1 MPPRDFDQMTTE
13 QKRSV
18 VDTMIHTERTAY
30 DTTKVQV
37 PRDAAME
44 REYLATAKQN
54 ADFIQSILGDM
65 DTTRELHITEAEEQR
80 LNSIRTRGLSHL
92 LLNERSR
99 SDSAE
104 MKEVKLRV
112 GKVERILD
120 ELRAEP
126 LTKEIYE
133 TIEVAYQLAID
144 ACNSYI
150 QNPKKRHNRRWEAV
164 RDTYTAYCQE
174 AFRLDALREQF
185 KNGEME
191 GKVVADL
198 IGLDSGSGVLVQRE
212 VKKSDEKP
220 AEISSSGKE
229 IAMLFS
235 RGYVPHKS
243 VLAEGSDPEDRMYA
257 VKEIMELKKTLR
269 RIPEGRVTCFD
280 TELLGVKVKLLQRSD
295 NSLVIVEGHTHFKLE
310 LSAPLLADKIEAD
323 MVNNRKIYGN
333 DALHDMF
340 AGLTLEKNGKK
351 VSSGERQ
358 RIRQL
363 CLDYIEK
370 TTKIA
375 APEFTNVSPET
386 LLEYARK
393 LSAGTLDAKG
403 IRQALKEISSL
414 DDIMINSAETLE
426 MVKQSKARKV
436 NAVTFTENEE
446 GRLVDPAKEWSEK
459 EKQILEMFAECIFER
474 ETWNADENDKAPEK
488 QGDLLRKRL
497 GKHKA
502 AMVTLIKEPDLVRN
516 MLKKLNIPGI
526 KDEDGKNIGD
536 SLSAGYEKLI
546 KNMALLGNMK
556 EDYLRAEILDKVFD
570 EKAQGVNL
578 MFGLVSIT
586 PDEIFEMF
594 DDYFASTSQMVDGAM
609 TDLQKTVSE
618 ASADIFGAEDE
629 AKEVAVRN
637 DNKTELQKMAEELVK
652 GKKGAGKFN
661 KLILNNY
668 FERVSEL
675 DKRTMI
681 ASMVRNVKPEGW
693 ARRSREE
700 YCQEL
705 RTSQKYKDSKYS
717 FDPARL
723 TAEEEKIL
731 KEYQEQSIKE
741 LMSGNLLGGI
751 LKGAGPLMHKVMQ
764 GLPLEG
770 MPVSLRE
777 ALKDMKSNLAPIPR
791 EIVSAQL
798 NAMVERS
805 KGSITRIEVVK
816 SLGAASIAQTFLCK
830 CYGRKFPEGK
840 EVAVKILRPDV
851 RNRMMREKQIMI
863 DCAKAT
869 DESGGMEATY
879 KGILDNVER
888 EMDFTIEAGYV
899 KAGAIYNNKH
909 DDVQSMKLNDIIEPT
924 TGSMVAD
931 KADGTTVDRYLA
943 DVDKKIQ
950 SLRARFYEKK
960 KDKDGN
966 EIIVPSMELRSDN
979 IHLVG
984 ESVNELREELARLE
998 KRRNHLCNLADIWVR
1013 EGMMKSGFYHGDLH
1027 SGNIMIDD
1035 DKATVIDFGNS
1046 TQLTPKQQKHIIG
1059 MLTAAMSGDTNLFM
1073 LCFKVLLGRENDEK
1087 FMEFFNEAKQA
1098 ELKEAFRQV
1107 LSLGDE
1113 EEAGERIVVALLKA
1127 QELGV
1132 EVPASIWGFAQG
1144 QSRIMNSI
1152 NEMNEKMRTVQEAIS
1167 AIEGI
1172 NTKLNHRST
1181 EVDPVLSVQRTVYGR
1196 YLDEDQQEETY
1207 ARRIRALSYTDMD
1220 QMLADLND
1228 TKKTKNRDGIQEF
1241 ENKYLHGMR
1250 YASRVLQ
1257 NEEERPGVVKKGV
1270 KQCYTWAGEED
1281 PEAVEKAVDHRI
1293 LDKVKRLK
1301 AYRDKYK
1308 DDRNNPARNIE
1319 AQGMLDLFSPKHVAF
1334 VELFGGQTMSY
1345 MGIVGVSDMNVEQ
1358 IDKVL
1363 DFYGN
1368 RLPMVR
1374 KMINAYEEFRLAQ
1387 KDKAGQE
1394 KLDQLKQNLVDSY
1407 MDLEKSKNDN
1417 NEVLNVVRLAL
1428 YPTND
1433 NAKKDAI
1440 KKSQV
1445 DETIK
1450 AIADE
1455 RYGQLS
1461 VNLTTAYN
1469 KFRALQ
1475 EKETNKE
1482 KLSEDEK
1489 KLYNVQTVEE
1499 ARIKAEKEFI
1509 EAYRLLALARLN
1521 EYKQMTLSGRT
1532 KEPADRD
1539 FLNVM
1544 RDILTSKTLVVRMA
1558 WKVRWK
1564 LGWKIFRSKSNA
1576 KKQKADHERSERA
1589 KAAQEAQ
1596 KKQAAQEAQNTQ
1608 AAANL
1613 NPVQGNGEGGSN
1625 DNNKDK

>member
-1 MPPRDFDQMTTE
+1 MPPRNFDQMTTE
-13 QKRSV
+13 QKRSF
-18 VDTMIHTERTAY
+18 VDTMINNERTAY
-30 DTTKVQV
+30 DTTKVQG
-37 PRDAAME
+37 PRDAARE
-44 REYLATAKQN
+44 REYLATSKQN
-54 ADFIQSILGDM
+54 ADLIQRILGDM
-65 DTTRELHITEAEEQR
+65 DTTRELNITEAEKKR
-80 LNSIRTRGLSHL
+80 LKSIRTRGLSHL

-112 GKVERILD
+112 GKVERFLD
-120 ELRAEP
+120 ELRARP
-126 LTKEIYE
+126 LTQDVYE

-150 QNPKKRHNRRWEAV
+150 QNPKKRHNRRWQAV
-164 RDTYTAYCQE
+164 HDTYMAYCQE

-191 GKVVADL
+191 GMVVADL
-198 IGLDSGSGVLVQRE
+198 IGLDSGSGVLVQRQ
-212 VKKSDEKP
+212 VRQSDEKP
-220 AEISSSGKE
+220 TELSSSGKE

-235 RGYVPHKS
+235 KGYVPHKS
-243 VLAEGSDPEDRMYA
+243 VLAEGTDPEDRLFA
-257 VKEIMELKKTLR
+257 VKEIMDLKRTLR
-269 RIPEGRVTCFD
+269 SIPEGKVTCFD

-295 NSLVIVEGHTHFKLE
+295 NSLVIIEGHTHFKLE

-323 MVNNRKIYGN
+323 MANNHKIYGKE
-333 DALHDMF
+333 ALNNMF
-340 AGLTLEKNGKK
+340 ASLSLEKNNKE

-370 TTKIA
+370 TTGIA
-375 APEFTNVSPET
+375 APEFTNISPET

-393 LSAGTLDAKG
+393 LSAGTLDANG
-403 IRQALKEISSL
+403 IRKALKDVSVL
-414 DDIMINSAETLE
+414 DNVMINSAETLE
-426 MVKQSKARKV
+426 LVKQGKERNV

-446 GRLVDPAKEWSEK
+446 GRLIDPNKEWSEK
-459 EKQILEMFAECIFER
+459 EKQIIEMFAECIFER
-474 ETWNADENDKAPEK
+474 ETWNADENDKDPAK
-488 QGDLLRKRL
+488 QGQLLRRRL

-526 KDEDGKNIGD
+526 KDEEGKNIGD
-536 SLSAGYEKLI
+536 SLRDGYEK
-546 KNMALLGNMK
+546 MLLPMTLFSVK
-556 EDYLRAEILDKVFD
+556 SEEDLREDLLDKMFD
-570 EKAQGVNL
+570 ENVRDITTAYGLKTL
-578 MFGLVSIT
+578 MTADQILK
-586 PDEIFEMF
+586 MF
-594 DDYFASTSQMVDGAM
+594 DDYFVSMSQMVDSAIK
-609 TDLQKTVSE
+609 DLQKTVSE
-618 ASADIFGAEDE
+618 ASADIFGGKDE
-629 AKEVAVRN
+629 AKEIAVQN

-693 ARRSREE
+693 ARKSREE

-705 RTSQKYKDSKYS
+705 RRVQEYRDLKFG
-717 FDPARL
+717 FDPSNL
-723 TAEEEKIL
+723 SEEEEIIVKAY
-731 KEYQEQSIKE
+731 EDQCIKE

-791 EIVSAQL
+791 EVVSAQL

-830 CYGRKFPEGK
+830 CYGRKFPNGK

-851 RNRMMREKQIMI
+851 RNRMMRERQVMI

-879 KGILDNVER
+879 KGILKNVER
-888 EMDFTIEAGYV
+888 EMDFTIEAKYV
-899 KAGAIYNNKH
+899 KAGAIYNDKH
-909 DDVQSMKLNDIIEPT
+909 DDVKSMKLNDIIEPT

-931 KADGTTVDRYLA
+931 KADGTTVDKYLE

-950 SLRARFYEKK
+950 SLKARFYEKRI
-960 KDKDGN
+960 KDNK
-966 EIIVPSMELRSDN
+966 EVIIPSMALRSDN

-984 ESVNELREELARLE
+984 DSVNELREELARLE

-1073 LCFKVLLGRENDEK
+1073 ECFKVLLGRENDAK
-1087 FMEFFNEAKQA
+1087 FMEFFNAQKQA
-1098 ELKEAFRQV
+1098 ELKEEFRKV

-1113 EEAGERIVVALLKA
+1113 EEAGERIVVSLLKA
-1127 QELGV
+1127 QELGI

-1167 AIEGI
+1167 DIE
-1172 NTKLNHRST
+1172 TLNANRSH
-1181 EVDPVLSVQRTVYGR
+1181 ESAVVDPVLSVQRSIYGH
-1196 YLDEDQQEETY
+1196 YLDEDQQEEAY
-1207 ARRIRALSYTDMD
+1207 ARRIGALSYTDMD

-1228 TKKTKNRDGIQEF
+1228 TKKTKKRSGILEF
-1241 ENKYLHGMR
+1241 EKKYLHGMR
-1250 YASRVLQ
+1250 FASRVLQ
-1257 NEEERPGVVKKGV
+1257 SANERPGVLKKGV
-1270 KQCYTWAGEED
+1270 KQHYEWAGEENE
-1281 PEAVEKAVDHRI
+1281 EAAGYAVDHELSNI
-1293 LDKVKRLK
+1293 VAKLK
-1301 AYRDKYK
+1301 EYRDKYK
-1308 DDRNNPARNIE
+1308 NDKNAPGKDDDAKTLY
-1319 AQGMLDLFSPKHVAF
+1319 ALTSPKHRAF
-1334 VELFGGQTMSY
+1334 VELFGGQTMMY
-1345 MGIVGVSDMNVEQ
+1345 IVIEAIDRVDVEQ
-1358 IDKVL
+1358 LNKAI
-1363 DFYGN
+1363 DFYEN
-1368 RLPMVR
+1368 RLGLVKRMV
-1374 KMINAYEEFRLAQ
+1374 NAYEEFRLAQ
-1387 KDKAGQE
+1387 KGKAGLE
-1394 KLDQLKQNLVDSY
+1394 TIDRLKSNFVDLY
-1407 MDLEKSKNDN
+1407 MEMERSKNDN
-1417 NEVLNVVRLAL
+1417 NEVLNAVRLAL
-1428 YPTND
+1428 YPTSD
-1433 NAKKDAI
+1433 KPEKDAL
-1440 KKSQV
+1440 KKRQV
-1445 DETIK
+1445 DETIE

-1461 VNLTTAYN
+1461 VNLKTTYN
-1469 KFRALQ
+1469 NFRVLQ
-1475 EKETNKE
+1475 EKEKNNE
-1482 KLSEDEK
+1482 ALSDDEK
-1489 KLYNVQTVEE
+1489 TLYKVQTVTE
-1499 ARIKAEKEFI
+1499 ARIKAEKEYI
-1509 EAYRLLALARLN
+1509 EAYRLFALARIN
-1521 EYKQMTLSGRT
+1521 DYKQMTFRGRT
-1532 KEPADRD
+1532 KEPAQKG
-1539 FLNVM
+1539 FLDVM

-1576 KKQKADHERSERA
+1576 KKQRA
-1589 KAAQEAQ
+1589 AYG
-1596 KKQAAQEAQNTQ
+1596 
-1608 AAANL
+1608 
-1613 NPVQGNGEGGSN
+1613 GNNGQV
-1625 DNNKDK
+1625 